1 MIQFEEKMLQFHLNF
16 CATAGMGVIMGVS
29 RVGQEG
35 ANAPSWNLKMM
46 TSYVVL
52 LYNALNF
59 SLAPS
64 ALALIAPKFSLNF
77 HKTSKNRVIFH
88 FLPSAR
94 KKLTIFHFCLQ
105 KMSVILSY
113 EPKICKKC
121 RFSSLVSG

>member
-1 MIQFEEKMLQFHLNF
+1 
-16 CATAGMGVIMGVS
+16 MGVS

-64 ALALIAPKFSLNF
+64 ALVLLAPKFSLNF
-77 HKTSKNRVIFH
+77 PKTAKNREMFNFYALRAQKIDDFSI
-88 FLPSAR
+88 SA
-94 KKLTIFHFCLQ
+94 CN
-105 KMSVILSY
+105 
-113 EPKICKKC
+113 KC
-121 RFSSLVSG
+121 Q

>member
-1 MIQFEEKMLQFHLNF
+1 MDNIHDFRD
-16 CATAGMGVIMGVS
+16 GSDDMGVS

-64 ALALIAPKFSLNF
+64 ALVSLAPKFSLNF
-77 HKTSKNRVIFH
+77 PKTSKNRKSFH
-88 FLPSAR
+88 FFALSAQ
-94 KKLTIFHFCLQ
+94 KFDDLFISACNKCL
-105 KMSVILSY
+105 
-113 EPKICKKC
+113 
-121 RFSSLVSG
+121 